1 MVELLCAGALI
12 LLIWMLVSK
21 YSIVRTL
28 ARIFTGLL
36 TLVSASAAV
45 ALFVVGQKAHWTSD
59 GPGMLLIMAGI
70 FFCGIFAFV
79 FGGLFFSSFNRSS
92 SAG

>member
-1 MVELLCAGALI
+1 MVELLCAGALV

-36 TLVSASAAV
+36 TLVSAAAAV

-59 GPGMLLIMAGI
+59 GPGMLVIMAGI

-79 FGGLFFSSFNRSS
+79 FGGLFFSSLNRSS
-92 SAG
+92 SSG

>member
-1 MVELLCAGALI
+1 MFELVFGGALV
-12 LLIWMLVSK
+12 LLIWGLMAKHPIIKV
-21 YSIVRTL
+21 L
-28 ARIFTGLL
+28 ARVVTGGL
-36 TLVSASAAV
+36 TLGSAA
-45 ALFVVGQKAHWTSD
+45 AAIFLFQVGQQAHWTSD

-70 FFCGIFAFV
+70 LFCGIFACV

>member
-1 MVELLCAGALI
+1 MVELLCAGALV

-21 YSIVRTL
+21 YSIIRTF

-36 TLVSASAAV
+36 TLVSVAAAV
-45 ALFVVGQKAHWTSD
+45 ALFIVGQKAHWTSD

-70 FFCGIFAFV
+70 VFCGIFTCV
-79 FGGLFFSSFNRSS
+79 FGGLFFSTFNQSS